1 MVDDF
6 VDDFYWNHR
15 TGYFG
20 EAAVHI
26 ILGSNW
32 RLVFD
37 YNDLRLYDHPDGVV
51 NGFNFD
57 VKTRIKN
64 REGLSV
70 KKPHYDFYVLVHYY
84 DGLHHLVGYTTLM
97 RLKIKKP
104 NVYGN
109 YTLTVREL
117 SSIGD
122 FVSRFRD
129 YEGFISRY
137 DQFSSRHIFF
147 NIV

>member
-1 MVDDF
+1 VN
-6 VDDFYWNHR
+6 DFYRNHWI
-15 TGYFG
+15 GYFG

-26 ILGSNW
+26 VLGSDW
-32 RLVFD
+32 HLVFD

-70 KKPHYDFYVLVHYY
+70 KNPHYDFYILVHYY
-84 DGLHHLVGYTTLM
+84 DGLYHLIGYATLT
-97 RLKIKKP
+97 RLRIEKP

-109 YTLTVREL
+109 CTLAVREL
-117 SSIGD
+117 SSTDD
-122 FVSRFRD
+122 FISRFRD
-129 YEGFISRY
+129 YEGFTSRY
-137 DQFSSRHIFF
+137 NQFSSRHILF